1 MPFWMY
7 TPRFDMTKASFAL
20 LFALSMLAAS
30 CGGANSGTEFE
41 WLTMPNAQKLA
52 EANDKKIVVAVYTDW
67 CTWCRKLENEVYPD
81 PKIEAVISEYYY
93 VVKVNAES
101 DEEMVFNGH
110 KIRMSDFAQ
119 QLGITSYPTTVFIGS
134 DGKTIGQQNGYMEV
148 EVFEKLLAYVGSNS
162 YRHMQFDEFSV
173 NSLPMK
179 SGSADDR

>member
-1 MPFWMY
+1 MY
-7 TPRFDMTKASFAL
+7 TLRLDMIKVSRTLAIVFSFFL
-20 LFALSMLAAS
+20 VS
-30 CGGANSGTEFE
+30 CGGNNNSGEVE

-52 EANDKKIVVAVYTDW
+52 ESNDKKIVVAVYTDW
-67 CTWCRKLENEVYPD
+67 CTWCRKLENEIYPD
-81 PKIEAVISEYYY
+81 PKIMAVTDEYYY
-93 VVKVNAES
+93 MVKVNAES

-119 QLGITSYPTTVFIGS
+119 QLGISSYPTTVFIGS
-134 DGKTIGQQNGYMEV
+134 DGKTIGQQNGYMEL

-179 SGSADDR
+179 SGSADDK